1 VTRVAYVERAR
12 SLFESLAAVSAEAA
26 GEAVLQAG
34 LAEVFVWGNLTAQQ
48 AHALSV
54 ACQLRLLEVA

>member
-1 VTRVAYVERAR
+1 MTRVAYVERAR
-12 SLFESLAAVSAEAA
+12 SLFESLAVLSVEAA
-26 GEAVLQAG
+26 CDAARQAG